1 MVEKLKRTKSKS
13 EQNSGS
19 PPPVRRL
26 RLRGDWSDT
35 GPNAMPESEATRL
48 NTLGQQRPQLQAT
61 IMHRMT
67 EVLSRMLSD
76 PRTRIGLNSHS
87 NEITNENDI
96 TSAVQLESL
105 FSSQNATLS
114 NQIATNAP
122 STAPAT
128 TNSSPISTSRRNSSS
143 NSNNIA
149 GPSGL
154 SHRAKNPRFENTPKT
169 SDDESDDDEDDLNS
183 NKRQNSDSP
192 TAAIEQEIEDAV
204 NDSELKEIVFDYLQT
219 KFTGHRNARTMI
231 KEATFWGNDYV
242 MSGSDCG
249 HVFIWNRKTGELTM
263 LLEADQHVVNCLQP
277 HPTLPYLAASGIDY
291 DIKLF
296 TPMARNDG
304 EEKCRFDRDKAN
316 DVSFK
321 HFKNK
326 HFSYITL
333 S

>member
-1 MVEKLKRTKSKS
+1 MVEKFKRTKSKT
-13 EQNSGS
+13 EQNADS

-35 GPNAMPESEATRL
+35 GPNAMPESETTRL

-105 FSSQNATLS
+105 FSSQNSTLS
-114 NQIATNAP
+114 NQITSNAP

-128 TNSSPISTSRRNSSS
+128 TTSSPISKSRRNSSS
-143 NSNNIA
+143 IA

-154 SHRAKNPRFENTPKT
+154 SNVSHRAKTPRFENTPRT
-169 SDDESDDDEDDLNS
+169 SDDESDDDDDDVLNTE
-183 NKRQNSDSP
+183 KRQYSDSP

-249 HVFIWNRKTGELTM
+249 HVFVWNRKTGELTM

-277 HPTLPYLAASGIDY
+277 HPTLPFLAASGIDY

-316 DVSFK
+316 DVSLK
-321 HFKNK
+321 HFESEKCLRN
-326 HFSYITL
+326 F
-333 S
+333 